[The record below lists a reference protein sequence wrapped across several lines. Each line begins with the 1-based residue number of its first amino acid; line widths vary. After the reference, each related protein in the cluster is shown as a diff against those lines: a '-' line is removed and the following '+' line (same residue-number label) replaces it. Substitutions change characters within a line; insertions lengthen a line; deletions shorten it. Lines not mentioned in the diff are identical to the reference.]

1 MSLSRT
7 VNLGETRSFEA
18 RLTAANALNTVQ
30 YSGIDTTVNSPTFGL
45 VTNAASMRQIT
56 LLARYR
62 F

>member
-1 MSLSRT
+1 VS
-7 VNLGETRSFEA
+7 LGETRSFEA

-30 YSGIDTTVNSPTFGL
+30 YSGIDSTVNSPTFGL
-45 VTNAASMRQIT
+45 VTNTASMRQIT